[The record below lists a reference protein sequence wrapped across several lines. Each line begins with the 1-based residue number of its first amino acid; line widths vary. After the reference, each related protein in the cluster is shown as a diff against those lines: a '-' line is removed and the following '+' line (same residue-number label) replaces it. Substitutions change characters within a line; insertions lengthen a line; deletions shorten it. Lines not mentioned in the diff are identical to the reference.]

1 MKRNFNLLLVI
12 TMLSAMLVF
21 LSACGTG
28 SKDSAV
34 DSFLNRIKTV
44 SQENPELSGYSISGL
59 TEEGSGTYSAN
70 AIIDGETI
78 GAISISVYNKQI
90 TELSFSFFGDV
101 AIGKNMQ
108 AVIASAMAIDSTLDY
123 STAKEIVSD
132 TVSALFF
139 HLGQVENNGY
149 AYSGQ
154 YEDNL
159 LFIKIS
165 KMMD

>member
-1 MKRNFNLLLVI
+1 
-12 TMLSAMLVF
+12 
-21 LSACGTG
+21 
-28 SKDSAV
+28 
-34 DSFLNRIKTV
+34 
-44 SQENPELSGYSISGL
+44 
-59 TEEGSGTYSAN
+59 
-70 AIIDGETI
+70 
-78 GAISISVYNKQI
+78 
-90 TELSFSFFGDV
+90 
-101 AIGKNMQ
+101 MQ

-132 TVSALFF
+132 TVSAIFF
-139 HLGQVENNGY
+139 RLGQVENNGY

>member
-1 MKRNFNLLLVI
+1 
-12 TMLSAMLVF
+12 MLVF

-90 TELSFSFFGDV
+90 TELSFSFFGDGEKYAGSHRFCYGNRFHV
-101 AIGKNMQ
+101 G
-108 AVIASAMAIDSTLDY
+108 
-123 STAKEIVSD
+123 
-132 TVSALFF
+132 LF
-139 HLGQVENNGY
+139 NR
-149 AYSGQ
+149 
-154 YEDNL
+154 
-159 LFIKIS
+159 
-165 KMMD
+165 

>member
-1 MKRNFNLLLVI
+1 
-12 TMLSAMLVF
+12 MLSAMLVF

-101 AIGKNMQ
+101 EMKKCEQ
-108 AVIASAMAIDSTLDY
+108 AVTASAMAIDSTLDY
-123 STAKEIVSD
+123 STAQEIVSD
-132 TVSALFF
+132 TVLAILFR
-139 HLGQVENNGY
+139 LEPVENNGY
-149 AYSGQ
+149 TYTGQ
-154 YEDNL
+154 FEDTL
-159 LFIKIS
+159 FFIKIS